1 MGKKASSQ
9 WDFGELFPVQ
19 TGRRIYEVSE
29 LTGQV
34 RRLLETQL
42 GEVWVQGEVTNLRRQ
57 ASGHLYF
64 SLKDAEAQLG
74 CVLFRGETGVQRDT
88 LEDGRMVI
96 LRGDMTVYEPRGQYQ
111 LRVTKV
117 ELQGVGALQAAFE
130 RLKQRLQQE
139 GLFDAARKRSLP
151 RFPRRIGVVTSPTGA
166 ALRDVLHV
174 VQRRFPALEIVLA
187 PCRVQGQG
195 AAGEI
200 AAAIG
205 LLNEWSETQAPTAGR
220 LDLILVTRGGG
231 SLEDL
236 WAFNEESVARAICGS
251 QVPVVSAVG
260 HEIDFTISDFA
271 ADLRAATP
279 SAAAELI
286 TEGPFASRAFLA
298 ECRARLSLLARR
310 HLNAATESAGYLRDR
325 LQRAHP
331 RRRIDDH
338 WQRWDDV
345 CDRMRRATGF
355 ALRARQAQ
363 WENLLGRWSRVPA
376 AGRLAAEREE
386 VVRWQRRL
394 REQGTLRLRFSR
406 QQLQELTGRLE
417 LLSPRRVL
425 ARGYSLTLDEASNRV
440 LRSAAEA
447 SPGQRLRT
455 LLANGEVHSVVQPD
469 K

>member
-19 TGRRIYEVSE
+19 TGRRVYEVSE

-74 CVLFRGETGVQRDT
+74 CVLFRGETGVQRDA
-88 LEDGRMVI
+88 LEDGRMVV

-130 RLKQRLQQE
+130 RLKQKLQQE
-139 GLFDAARKRSLP
+139 GLFDAARKRPLP
-151 RFPRRIGVVTSPTGA
+151 RFPRRVGVVTSPSGA

-174 VQRRFPALEIVLA
+174 VRRRFPALEMVLA

-200 AAAIG
+200 ASAIG
-205 LLNEWSETQAPTAGR
+205 LLNEWSATQAPLGGG

-236 WAFNEESVARAICGS
+236 WAFNEESVARAIHS
-251 QVPVVSAVG
+251 SKVPVVSAVG

-298 ECRARLSLLARR
+298 ECRDRLTLLARR
-310 HLNAATESAGYLRDR
+310 HLNAAMEGAGYLRDR

-331 RRRIDDH
+331 RRRIDDQ
-338 WQRWDDV
+338 WQRWDDA
-345 CDRMRRATGF
+345 CDRMRRATAF

-363 WENLLGRWSRVPA
+363 WGNLRDRWSRVPA
-376 AGRLAAEREE
+376 TGRLADEREE
-386 VVRWQRRL
+386 LERWQRRL

-406 QQLQELTGRLE
+406 QHLQELAGRLE
-417 LLSPRRVL
+417 LLSPKRVL
-425 ARGYSLTLDEASNRV
+425 ARGYSLTLDETSNRV

-455 LLANGEVHSVVQPD
+455 LLANGEVRSVVQPD

>member
-19 TGRRIYEVSE
+19 AGRRVYEVSE

-34 RRLLETQL
+34 RRLLETQI

-64 SLKDAEAQLG
+64 SLKDADAQLG
-74 CVLFRGETGVQRDT
+74 CVLFRGETGIQRD
-88 LEDGRMVI
+88 LLDDGRLVV
-96 LRGDMTVYEPRGQYQ
+96 LRGSMTVYEPRGQYQ

-130 RLKQRLQQE
+130 RLKQKLQQE
-139 GLFDAARKRSLP
+139 GLFDSARKRPLP
-151 RFPRRIGVVTSPTGA
+151 SFPRRVGLVTSPTGA

-174 VQRRFPALEIVLA
+174 VQRRFPALEMVLA

-195 AAGEI
+195 AAAEI

-205 LLNEWSETQAPTAGR
+205 LLNEWSAARTAAGGG

-236 WAFNEESVARAICGS
+236 WAFNEEAVARAIHAS
-251 QVPVVSAVG
+251 KAPVVSAVG
-260 HEIDFTISDFA
+260 HEIDFTISDFV

-286 TEGPFASRAFLA
+286 TEAPFASRAFLA
-298 ECRARLSLLARR
+298 ACSERLGALARR
-310 HLNAATESAGYLRDR
+310 QLARAAEDADHLQDR

-331 RRRIDDH
+331 RHRIDEQ
-338 WQRWDDV
+338 WQRWDDA
-345 CDRMRRATGF
+345 CERLRRVVAFT
-355 ALRARQAQ
+355 LRERVVR
-363 WENLLGRWSRVPA
+363 WNNVRDRWSRV
-376 AGRLAAEREE
+376 RLSDRLQAEREE
-386 VVRWQRRL
+386 LERRRRRL
-394 REQGTLRLRFSR
+394 GEQAALRLRFHHQHLR
-406 QQLQELTGRLE
+406 ELAGQLE
-417 LLSPRRVL
+417 LLSPRQVL
-425 ARGYSLTLDEASNRV
+425 ARGYSLTLDEGSNRA
-440 LRSAAEA
+440 LRDAAETK
-447 SPGQRLRT
+447 PGQRLRT
-455 LLANGEVHSVVQPD
+455 LLANGEVRSVVQPD